1 MAPKRG
7 VWRERLLVEDV
18 KDSPSEVVIV
28 KGKYNIALSD
38 NITSTNIDKSH
49 LVTTSQN
56 FSET

>member
-1 MAPKRG
+1 M
-7 VWRERLLVEDV
+7 EDV
-18 KDSPSEVVIV
+18 KDSPSEVMIV
-28 KGKYNIALSD
+28 QGKYNIGLGD